1 MDDCPVT
8 FSREPPVAIP
18 GTDCINES
26 CVIVITGS
34 SADILILVLNKS
46 RGGLEPFSEDAAHGF
61 LLATVALLLAH
72 PRELPETAVIICC
85 K

>member
-1 MDDCPVT
+1 M
-8 FSREPPVAIP
+8 AIP

-34 SADILILVLNKS
+34 SADILISVLNKS
-46 RGGLEPFSEDAAHGF
+46 RGILKTLSEYAAHGC

-72 PRELPETAVIICC
+72 PCELPETAVIVSC
-85 K
+85 KEFMPQYVQL

>member
-1 MDDCPVT
+1 M
-8 FSREPPVAIP
+8 AIP

-46 RGGLEPFSEDAAHGF
+46 SGALETFREHTAHGC

-72 PRELPETAVIICC
+72 PSELPETAIIIRC
-85 K
+85 KEFMA